1 MTDQALRR
9 KQRLAAALREN
20 LKRRKVQQ
28 RVRSVHDQ
36 SATGTVN
43 PAVHQNL
50 QEAAE
55 PMPTLAQTDER

>member
-1 MTDQALRR
+1 
-9 KQRLAAALREN
+9 
-20 LKRRKVQQ
+20 
-28 RVRSVHDQ
+28 VRSVHDQ
-36 SATGTVN
+36 SATGAVN